1 MAAGSYSH
9 TTRSTGTILTA
20 NIYNT
25 DHQNH
30 IDNDDL
36 QHMDDYSS
44 NVSQMQAT
52 TSPGDVGTESLATT
66 GSGEVERIRYQLNAI
81 VGGAQWY
88 SAVPASLTTLNS
100 TFGDQLSL
108 FLTTEVF
115 S

>member
-30 IDNDDL
+30 IDNDDF

-44 NVSQMQAT
+44 NVSQMQST
-52 TSPGDVGTESLATT
+52 TNPGGVGTESLATT
-66 GSGEVERIRYQLNAI
+66 AAGEIERLRYMIGQV

-88 SAVPASLTTLNS
+88 STVPTSLTTLNNAAI
-100 TFGDQLSL
+100 DQATQILSAA
-108 FLTTEVF
+108 VY